1 MPFQPSEN
9 LPDFARLKA
18 TFTGARKQIESY
30 LLYQTIIDF
39 LDGTG
44 KLKKIFSKQIADL
57 EDTVIINT
65 ETINEQIHVFLL
77 MGG

>member
-1 MPFQPSEN
+1 MPFQQSEN
-9 LPDFARLKA
+9 LPDFAKLKA
-18 TFTGARKQIESY
+18 TFTGAREQVENY
-30 LLYQTIIDF
+30 LLYQTIINF

-57 EDTVIINT
+57 EDTVVINT
-65 ETINEQIHVFLL
+65 ETINERIHVFLL